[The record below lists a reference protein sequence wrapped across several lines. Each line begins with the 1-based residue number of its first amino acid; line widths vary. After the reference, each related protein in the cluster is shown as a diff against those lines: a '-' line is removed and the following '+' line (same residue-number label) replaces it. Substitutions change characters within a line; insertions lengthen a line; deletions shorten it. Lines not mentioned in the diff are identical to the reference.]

1 MWPRCF
7 QVANNKLPF
16 RTCSCSIYLL
26 LHGESRFASGG
37 HMPFRHCALNS
48 TWSRELVETKQAG
61 NQISGPSMNGD
72 WRLFSFIRHKSKT
85 NNTAGLLA
93 VRFLAAFSQP
103 TYIVVSSLQLIHGP
117 LVSLTD
123 FLGSCA
129 QAGCKL
135 TARFSSL
142 SSPLSSTS
150 AFSRLT
156 ACYYTCS
163 YSWLLLREVRV

>member
-1 MWPRCF
+1 MIGGK
-7 QVANNKLPF
+7 QNL
-16 RTCSCSIYLL
+16 RT
-26 LHGESRFASGG
+26 
-37 HMPFRHCALNS
+37 
-48 TWSRELVETKQAG
+48 
-61 NQISGPSMNGD
+61 
-72 WRLFSFIRHKSKT
+72 KSKA

-93 VRFLAAFSQP
+93 VRFFAAFSQP
-103 TYIVVSSLQLIHGP
+103 TRTLVSSLQLIHGP

-156 ACYYTCS
+156 AYYYTCS
-163 YSWLLLREVRV
+163 KCPRRREEKSGLTLLSPCLVREIWILGLL

>member
-1 MWPRCF
+1 MKTLDIPLYELKSK
-7 QVANNKLPF
+7 ANN
-16 RTCSCSIYLL
+16 T
-26 LHGESRFASGG
+26 
-37 HMPFRHCALNS
+37 
-48 TWSRELVETKQAG
+48 T
-61 NQISGPSMNGD
+61 
-72 WRLFSFIRHKSKT
+72 
-85 NNTAGLLA
+85 GLLA

-103 TYIVVSSLQLIHGP
+103 THIVVSYLQLIHDP

-163 YSWLLLREVRV
+163 ESNGHTAPAWTPRQTAANSKEPSCNGRQTACTTALSLSLSDLTHAAPKVFLTKNFLLSSQNCWLNKFSNRAPLASNFGS

>member
-1 MWPRCF
+1 MRGP
-7 QVANNKLPF
+7 KLEPKRKGSWLSSRVLYVCSTVQCYSSIACCLYLH
-16 RTCSCSIYLL
+16 RT
-26 LHGESRFASGG
+26 
-37 HMPFRHCALNS
+37 
-48 TWSRELVETKQAG
+48 
-61 NQISGPSMNGD
+61 SGPGRSVPT
-72 WRLFSFIRHKSKT
+72 HKSKA
-85 NNTAGLLA
+85 NNIAGLLA
-93 VRFLAAFSQP
+93 VRFFAAFSQP
-103 TYIVVSSLQLIHGP
+103 THTVVSSLQLIHGP

-129 QAGCKL
+129 QAGYKL

-163 YSWLLLREVRV
+163 NGALDWMSGWLAGSVDHIH